1 MEERINI
8 NQENFQEE
16 NFEYE
21 TDNNINET
29 IEELED
35 KTEDTIENEET
46 IENTKDKQEK
56 QTISETMDT
65 SESSESEISEEEI
78 DIETIR
84 KMLGEVR
91 RIPER
96 VKTERKYYEED
107 DEEDDEYEKESL
119 DFTLISEALYN
130 VYAQG
135 LKWATYVIVSRITP
149 GLETKVIREL
159 HLPKSAQKQ
168 IVNALNKVLQKRFA
182 QWAVKLSEEGTLVA
196 LLMLYSTTYITQAVM
211 LAYQL
216 KASQNYQNQNNK
228 NIYNGY
234 NQTQTPNGNIP
245 TQNENIPTEKPKRR
259 RGRPPKK
266 QKTETTETTES

>member
-1 MEERINI
+1 MEEMINEK
-8 NQENFQEE
+8 NENFQQENFQKE
-16 NFEYE
+16 NFTNGKDE
-21 TDNNINET
+21 NINE
-29 IEELED
+29 IMADDEMENI
-35 KTEDTIENEET
+35 IENIKEEQ
-46 IENTKDKQEK
+46 N
-56 QTISETMDT
+56 ISETT
-65 SESSESEISEEEI
+65 TTNSESETSEGEEI

-96 VKTERKYYEED
+96 KKTERRYSEE
-107 DEEDDEYEKESL
+107 DEEDEDREEKESL

-135 LKWATYVIVSRITP
+135 LRWATYVIVSRIAP
-149 GLETKVIREL
+149 GLETRVVREL

-168 IVNALNKVLQKRFA
+168 IVSALNKVLAKRFA
-182 QWAVKLSEEGTLVA
+182 QWAVQLSEEGTLVA

-216 KASQNYQNQNNK
+216 KAYQSNHNNNSNN
-228 NIYNGY
+228 NISNGK
-234 NQTQTPNGNIP
+234 TQ
-245 TQNENIPTEKPKRR
+245 TQNENISTEKPKRR

-266 QKTETTETTES
+266 QKTETIES

>member
-1 MEERINI
+1 MEEMISQ
-8 NQENFQEE
+8 NQENFKKE
-16 NFEYE
+16 NFENE
-21 TDNNINET
+21 INENINEMIDET
-29 IEELED
+29 IKDEIEET
-35 KTEDTIENEET
+35 TEDTKEEQIVSKTIETYSENE
-46 IENTKDKQEK
+46 
-56 QTISETMDT
+56 T
-65 SESSESEISEEEI
+65 SKEEEEEI

-84 KMLGEVR
+84 RMLGEVR

-96 VKTERKYYEED
+96 TKTERKYYEED
-107 DEEDDEYEKESL
+107 EEEEDERESL

-135 LKWATYVIVSRITP
+135 LKWATYVIVSRIAP
-149 GLETKVIREL
+149 GLETRVVREL

-182 QWAVKLSEEGTLVA
+182 QWAVQLSEEGTLVA

-216 KASQNYQNQNNK
+216 KAYQNYQNNN
-228 NIYNGY
+228 NISNGK
-234 NQTQTPNGNIP
+234 TQ

-259 RGRPPKK
+259 RGRPPKR
-266 QKTETTETTES
+266 QKTETTEA